1 MYKYKSYKQLEGG
14 TNYNQPIH
22 FQSVPCLL
30 CSRKMA
36 TSTLLLGKCSAVQT
50 LNTVTK
56 NCLHYNKRQ
65 HMHHRSGNS
74 CRKVNKTLCMLKELL
89 FLHDTLLH
97 TTIYCP
103 PSEKEIQGL
112 ESYFVDIFYVT
123 KLCTLDAVHNM
134 CLKTV
139 CDQSES
145 CH

>member
-1 MYKYKSYKQLEGG
+1 MYKYKSHKQLEGG

-36 TSTLLLGKCSAVQT
+36 TSTLLLGKCSALQT
-50 LNTVTK
+50 LNTVTR
-56 NCLHYNKRQ
+56 NCLHYNKGQ
-65 HMHHRSGNS
+65 HVHHRSDNS
-74 CRKVNKTLCMLKELL
+74 CRKVNKPLCMLKELL
-89 FLHDTLLH
+89 FLHDALLH

-103 PSEKEIQGL
+103 SSEKKIQGL

-139 CDQSES
+139 RDQSES